1 MKNLLPLFVFGT
13 ADSFAIVISG
23 ILAYQLRLSSFFR
36 VDAYLQNP
44 GQYWLLLGVALL
56 LWHLMAA
63 AAGAYRRKP
72 AIFKIDELL
81 FHYKA
86 SIMLVFM
93 VMSATFLYK
102 HYDYSRLIVIFSGI
116 FLIFSGNIAR
126 QLAHKFLGHLYASG
140 IGNR

>member
-1 MKNLLPLFVFGT
+1 MKNMLPLFVFGT

-72 AIFKIDELL
+72 AIFKIDGTVSVTRPEPVQ
-81 FHYKA
+81 A
-86 SIMLVFM
+86 
-93 VMSATFLYK
+93 
-102 HYDYSRLIVIFSGI
+102 RPFSWD
-116 FLIFSGNIAR
+116 
-126 QLAHKFLGHLYASG
+126 
-140 IGNR
+140 